1 MRLTTAGG
9 GRTSPSDAED
19 GLQPSCL
26 VEQPIVF
33 GPPLAQP
40 PGAVEGVSGF
50 SRVPRRLQAARFV
63 HAGLDQPAAWRH
75 SVRGC
80 FFPDRLQTEPLD
92 IL

>member
-9 GRTSPSDAED
+9 GRTSPSDAEG

-40 PGAVEGVSGF
+40 PGAIEGVSGF
-50 SRVPRRLQAARFV
+50 SRGARRLQPARFV
-63 HAGLDQPAAWRH
+63 RSGLDHPAAWRH

-80 FFPDRLQTEPLD
+80 FFPDRLQPEPLD
-92 IL
+92 IV